1 MRFSKSIIYLLNWNF
16 YAKRIAILF
25 LIIELS
31 IQNGFLLLSEGESLE
46 DQL

>member
-25 LIIELS
+25 LYPWTIHVQTNLFFLS
-31 IQNGFLLLSEGESLE
+31 RNESLKN
-46 DQL
+46 